1 MAFDQFEEYVS
12 FDQLDILEDL
22 FSGRYEFHVTID
34 ELASLENEYFN
45 TDSDLTAERA
55 NEIIYYLRENKI
67 EGDLDKI
74 FNSKYL

>member
-1 MAFDQFEEYVS
+1 MSFDPFEEYVS

-22 FSGRYEFHVTID
+22 FSGRYEFHITID
-34 ELASLENEYFN
+34 ELADLEKEYFN
-45 TDSDLTAERA
+45 KDSDLTSERA

-74 FNSKYL
+74 FNSKFL